1 MLWRSRKKTSIL
13 YLNREAVPD
22 PLDGKV
28 LPDGLELVAGVAVI
42 VLTNPVLFHH
52 F

>member
-1 MLWRSRKKTSIL
+1 MRMVKDII
-13 YLNREAVPD
+13 YLNREAVPN
-22 PLDGKV
+22 PLYGKV

-42 VLTNPVLFHH
+42 VLTDPVLSHH